1 MLKLFVN
8 LLYLFY
14 LSVQVTFLYGN
25 LQTIA
30 PLFYIP
36 MHDVV
41 PRVVAIAVSIV
52 ITKCRIFWMIS
63 FFIVVWVLELWMICL
78 GSPLE
83 RGVLC

>member
-1 MLKLFVN
+1 MLKIFVN

-30 PLFYIP
+30 PVFYMP

-41 PRVVAIAVSIV
+41 PRVVAIAVRMV
-52 ITKCRIFWMIS
+52 MAMCRIFCQMLWL
-63 FFIVVWVLELWMICL
+63 FIVLEFSL
-78 GSPLE
+78 
-83 RGVLC
+83 VD